1 MCTPLMMIWAKLLG
15 KVEFSRFYSCGLFH
29 IFLHKNSYLS
39 IGENCHFMSKSWG
52 NRLGLYHRC
61 ILSTEP
67 GARIIIG
74 KNCGLSGV
82 TIRCFR
88 QISIGNNVRIGAN
101 SIIMDGDA
109 HQDDSRTSESKSVF
123 ISDNVWVGANVTIL
137 KGVTIGE
144 NSLIGIGSVVTK
156 SIPANVVAAG
166 NPCRIIRNL

>member
-1 MCTPLMMIWAKLLG
+1 MTLHSFLCKVHYGMCTPLMMIWAKLLG

-82 TIRCFR
+82 TIRCFTLAIMLESG
-88 QISIGNNVRIGAN
+88 QIPLSWMEMHIKMIAELPKASQYSSV
-101 SIIMDGDA
+101 IMY
-109 HQDDSRTSESKSVF
+109 
-123 ISDNVWVGANVTIL
+123 
-137 KGVTIGE
+137 
-144 NSLIGIGSVVTK
+144 GSAPT
-156 SIPANVVAAG
+156 
-166 NPCRIIRNL
+166 